1 MSSRSALRGVV
12 LAAAGAAAM
21 VALAVALSP
30 KLRRRAL
37 AALGRGSAPEPE
49 QPTHIVLPDRVREAR
64 WDEIDEAV
72 EEGRSIGSGD
82 VALTGA

>member
-12 LAAAGAAAM
+12 LAAAGAAAV

-30 KLRRRAL
+30 QVRRRAL
-37 AALGRGSAPEPE
+37 AALGRGATPEPE
-49 QPTHIVLPDRVREAR
+49 QPTHIVLPDRLPAADWAGIEDA
-64 WDEIDEAV
+64 I

>member
-12 LAAAGAAAM
+12 LAAAGAAA
-21 VALAVALSP
+21 VLALAVVLTP
-30 KLRRRAL
+30 KLRRTAL
-37 AALGRGSAPEPE
+37 SALSRSTPEPE
-49 QPTHIVLPDRVREAR
+49 QPTHIVLPDRLPAAEL
-64 WDEIDEAV
+64 DEAI